1 MEKCGLRHARTVMI
15 DFPDPLPGTEKGEAL
30 FEMERWEWERATR

>member
-1 MEKCGLRHARTVMI
+1 MI